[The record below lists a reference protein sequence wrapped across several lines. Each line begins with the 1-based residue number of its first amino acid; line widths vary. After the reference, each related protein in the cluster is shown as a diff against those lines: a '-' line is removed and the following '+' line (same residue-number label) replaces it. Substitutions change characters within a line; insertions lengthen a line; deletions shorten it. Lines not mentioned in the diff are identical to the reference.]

1 VANLQEGLQAVHL
14 LDENKKGKANFF
26 LMDKLNGVE
35 IHHADHQPEGTIPAT
50 EVIEVDEK
58 YRKLAD
64 RLLGNVFIADNESV
78 LENSNGSV
86 ILERSGKYV
95 KGTYTLSGGSVGLF
109 EGKKIGRAKNLEKLQ
124 EEIVAQK
131 AIVDD
136 YTAQIQTRH
145 NEVIA

>member
-1 VANLQEGLQAVHL
+1 
-14 LDENKKGKANFF
+14 
-26 LMDKLNGVE
+26 
-35 IHHADHQPEGTIPAT
+35 
-50 EVIEVDEK
+50 
-58 YRKLAD
+58 
-64 RLLGNVFIADNESV
+64 
-78 LENSNGSV
+78 V

-145 NEVIA
+145 NEVIAYNQNLKEQAIRDTEREIQQLNNQSFGIQNRLENLHH